1 MGSARAE
8 LVQNRSVKFQSLP
21 WYAKLLTYAVIY
33 GVLVALLE
41 PYKPPNTPLKNGLI
55 SAAVF
60 LLLVG
65 PVMRWSSKRRARK
78 AVAVEVAARP
88 HSNAA

>member
-1 MGSARAE
+1 
-8 LVQNRSVKFQSLP
+8 VKFQALP
-21 WYAKLLTYAVIY
+21 WYTKVLTYAVIY

-65 PVMRWSSKRRARK
+65 PVMRWSSKRRTRK
-78 AVAVEVAARP
+78 AASAEAGKPTAVAA
-88 HSNAA
+88 

>member
-1 MGSARAE
+1 
-8 LVQNRSVKFQSLP
+8 VKFQALP

-60 LLLVG
+60 ILLVG
-65 PVMRWSSKRRARK
+65 PVMRWMSKRKARK
-78 AVAVEVAARP
+78 AAA
-88 HSNAA
+88 AAEAAAKGQPATV

>member
-1 MGSARAE
+1 
-8 LVQNRSVKFQSLP
+8 VKFKALP
-21 WYAKLLTYAVIY
+21 WYARVLTYAVIY

-55 SAAVF
+55 SAGVF

-65 PVMRWSSKRRARK
+65 PVMRWTSKRRARK
-78 AVAVEVAARP
+78 AAAAEAAAMPRTPAAV
-88 HSNAA
+88 S